1 MTDEQEFNIAID
13 ALASRRDALWKLT
26 ESNMNAGL
34 FGGMDQIRLEQ
45 IEELDRVIAMVIA
58 LSDK

>member
-1 MTDEQEFNIAID
+1 MTDEQEFNVAID

-34 FGGMDQIRLEQ
+34 FGIIDQIRLDQ
-45 IEELDRVIAMVIA
+45 IE
-58 LSDK
+58 